1 MINGIINIYKEK
13 GYTSHDVVAKMR
25 GILRQR
31 KIGHTGTLDPDAEG
45 VLPVCLGCGTKLC
58 DMLEDSTKEY
68 VAEFRLGLTT
78 DTQDI
83 SGEVLSEHSTFGI
96 TEEMVV
102 SVVGSFLGEYDQ
114 LPPMYSAKKIN
125 GKKLYELAREGRT
138 VERVPSKIY
147 IHEIEILSMNLPD
160 IKIRAACS
168 KGTYIR
174 TLCFDIGEKLGTGA
188 VMTKLLRTRAGQF
201 KIEDAITLA
210 RLEEIRD
217 AEELLKYVFPVEDA
231 FEKERAVYVKKDSR
245 KLIDN
250 GNSLFHSSLE
260 ETEPANQ
267 NSCWQ
272 NGEKVRVYND
282 EKLFCGLYRYDQD
295 TDCFKTVKMFP
306 MNE

>member
-1 MINGIINIYKEK
+1 
-13 GYTSHDVVAKMR
+13 
-25 GILRQR
+25 
-31 KIGHTGTLDPDAEG
+31 
-45 VLPVCLGCGTKLC
+45 VCLGCGTKLC

-250 GNSLFHSSLE
+250 GNSLFHFNLE
-260 ETEPANQ
+260 EVEPENE
-267 NSCWQ
+267 NGCWQ